1 MKKDIVVPKVTDV
14 HVAVVRENNDEGEL
28 IWNVYLINKQEVV
41 LENVLVS
48 SSGYKTDSE
57 GNKQNSST
65 LRHFLKDVPPKSA
78 KKIEPIIEDVFG
90 LNNEYF
96 VTFFSST
103 GMAEKQF
110 VFVPDTILEKN
121 FIDIPFVGGRGVMI

>member
-1 MKKDIVVPKVTDV
+1 MKKDITLPKVENV
-14 HVAVVRENNDEGEL
+14 HVAIVKEKNDKDEF
-28 IWNVYLINKQEVV
+28 IWNVYLINKQDFT

-48 SSGYKTDSE
+48 STGYRTDNK

-65 LRHFLKDVPPKSA
+65 LRHFLKDIPAQSS
-78 KKIEPIIEDVFG
+78 KKIEPIIEDVFA

-96 VTFFSST
+96 VTYFSST

-110 VFVPDTILEKN
+110 VFVPDSILEKN
-121 FIDIPFVGGRGVMI
+121 FTAIPFMEAKGVMI

>member
-1 MKKDIVVPKVTDV
+1 MKKDIVVPEVKDV
-14 HVAVVRENNDEGEL
+14 HVAVVREKNDEGEL
-28 IWNVYLINKQEVV
+28 IWNVYLINKQDEV

-48 SSGYKTDSE
+48 SSGYKTDSQ

-65 LRHFLKDVPPKSA
+65 LRHFLKDVPAKSA

-96 VTFFSST
+96 ITYFSSA

-110 VFVPDTILEKN
+110 VFVPDSILEKN
-121 FIDIPFVGGRGVMI
+121 FIDVPFVGSKGVMI

>member
-1 MKKDIVVPKVTDV
+1 MKKDIVIPKVKDV
-14 HVAVVRENNDEGEL
+14 HVAVVREKNDKGEL
-28 IWNVYLINKQEVV
+28 VWNVYLVNKQGVT

-48 SSGYKTDSE
+48 SSGYKTDAQ

-65 LRHFLKDVPPKSA
+65 LRHFLENVPAQSA
-78 KKIEPIIEDVFG
+78 KKIEPIMEDVFG

-96 VTFFSST
+96 VTYFSAD

-110 VFVPDTILEKN
+110 VFVPDSILEEN
-121 FIDIPFVGGRGVMI
+121 FTVIPFLDSKGIMI

>member
-1 MKKDIVVPKVTDV
+1 MKKDIILPKVNNV
-14 HVAVVRENNDEGEL
+14 HVAVVKEKNDEGEF
-28 IWNVYLINKQEVV
+28 IWNVYLINKQDFT

-48 SSGYKTDSE
+48 SSGYRTDSK

-65 LRHFLKDVPPKSA
+65 LRHFLENVPAHSA
-78 KKIEPIIEDVFG
+78 KKIEPIMEDVFR

-96 VTFFSST
+96 VTYFSSE

-110 VFVPDTILEKN
+110 VFVPDSILEKN
-121 FIDIPFVGGRGVMI
+121 FIEIPFTGEQGVMI